1 MKALTNTATIY
12 AVAERAGVSIAT
24 VSRALRGS
32 SLVTQA
38 TRERV
43 EQAARELNFRPSRS
57 ARSLAEGRNAANGI
71 VFPDLSGPYYAEVVL
86 GYEEAAA
93 ELGRSVL
100 ILATRGRVNADD
112 QVRDLA
118 GRVDGLVVMGQT
130 IGDDAV
136 REIAATGLPVV
147 LLARPRID
155 DLATIAAE
163 SHRAAT
169 ELTDHLIAHGHRR
182 FAFLGDPDASY
193 DVAERWNGMREALA
207 SKQIAPPAEPVRCG
221 FDEVAGEAAADRAL
235 RNDTRPDVLVC
246 ANDEIAL
253 GALLAAERRGLA
265 VPDELAVTGWD
276 DIMAARHVRPALTT
290 MRQPMRE
297 LGAHAARA
305 LDARIE
311 GGSAPAL
318 DVLPT
323 ALTVRSSCGPHHE
336 EDTHALEAPR
346 SGSARTTSPA
356 RRSRSTGD
364 R

>member
-1 MKALTNTATIY
+1 MKALTGTATIY

-32 SLVTQA
+32 DLVTPA
-38 TRERV
+38 TKERV
-43 EQAARELNFRPSRS
+43 QQAARELKFRPSRT

-100 ILATRGRVNADD
+100 ILATRGRDNVEY
-112 QVRDLA
+112 QVGDLA

-130 IGDDAV
+130 IDDAAV
-136 REIAATGLPVV
+136 RELAVTGLPIV
-147 LLARPRID
+147 LLARPRLD
-155 DLATIAAE
+155 DLATVAAE
-163 SHRAAT
+163 NRLAAKQLT
-169 ELTDHLIAHGHRR
+169 EHLIAHGHRR

-193 DVAERWNGMREALA
+193 DVAERWNGIRETLT
-207 SKQIAPPAEPVRCG
+207 SSGIEPPKDPIRCG
-221 FDEVAGEAAADRAL
+221 FDETEGEAAAETAL
-235 RNDTRPDVLVC
+235 QAKTSPDVLVC
-246 ANDEIAL
+246 ANDEVAL
-253 GALLAAERRGLA
+253 GALLVAERRGIA
-265 VPDELAVTGWD
+265 VPEELAVTGWD

-305 LDARIE
+305 LDAQIE
-311 GGSAPAL
+311 GGSAPRL

-323 ALTVRSSCGPHHE
+323 ALTVRSSCGPHLE
-336 EDTHALEAPR
+336 EDTHAPQAPR

-356 RRSRSTGD
+356 RRRTRD